1 MANYLDFEAYFN
13 GSWVAYRDVMI
24 SPDDRG
30 FMLSDAVFDVGRTF
44 NGVPFRWEDHVDRL
58 FRSLKYL
65 DLDPGVTKERVVEL
79 GHETVRRNSGYLG
92 EVPDF
97 IISCFVTRGP
107 GVEIMS
113 ESGPPNVCVNVKP
126 ISCAAFAPFFEH
138 GAHGLIAR
146 TRSYPTESMDSKL
159 KHYSR
164 LNFVLASIE
173 AARVDPAASPILL
186 DGNGNVTEGNVT
198 EGNAFNVFV
207 VADGA
212 IRTPKDNS
220 ILQGVTRQVVMEL
233 AEQMGNPVIEAD
245 LQPYDLY
252 TADEVFFTRT
262 TPRIIPVSRVDNRPI
277 GARFPGEITEK
288 LLAAHSDLVGVDIV
302 DQIRSYAER

>member
-1 MANYLDFEAYFN
+1 MADYLEFDSYFN
-13 GSWVAYRDVMI
+13 GAWIPYRDVMI

-30 FMLSDAVFDVGRTF
+30 FMLSDAVFDVARTF
-44 NGVPFRWEDHVDRL
+44 NGIPFRWADHVDRL

-65 DLDPGVTKERVVEL
+65 DLDPLMTKEKVVEL
-79 GHETVRRNSGYLG
+79 GEEAVHRNVGYLG
-92 EVPDF
+92 EVADF

-107 GVEIMS
+107 GVEVMS

-126 ISCAAFAPFFEH
+126 INCVAFAPLFEN
-138 GAHGLIAR
+138 GAHGAIAR
-146 TRSYPTESMDSKL
+146 TRSYSVESMDSKL

-173 AARVDPAASPILL
+173 AAQIDPFASPILL
-186 DGNGNVTEGNVT
+186 DVDGNVT

-207 VADGA
+207 VTDGK
-212 IRTPKDNS
+212 IRTPKAIS
-220 ILQGVTRQVVMEL
+220 ILEGVTREVVMEL
-233 AEQMGNPVIEAD
+233 ADAMGNSVIEDD

-262 TPRIIPVSRVDNRPI
+262 TPRIIPVSKIDNRVI
-277 GARFPGEITEK
+277 GDQLPGPVTEK

-302 DQIRSYAER
+302 DQIRKYARRQR